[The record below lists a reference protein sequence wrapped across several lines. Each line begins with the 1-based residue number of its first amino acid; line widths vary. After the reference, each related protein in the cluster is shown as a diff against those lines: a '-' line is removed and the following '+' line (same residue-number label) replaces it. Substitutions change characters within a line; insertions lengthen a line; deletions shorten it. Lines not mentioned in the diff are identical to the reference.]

1 MIKKGKRRVMI
12 TLHNETLKL
21 LNELKALHEVR
32 YTNSNL
38 IEIALMTYAHI
49 VLKQFDNEG
58 EKDNGKN

>member
-1 MIKKGKRRVMI
+1 MIKEGKRRVMI

-38 IEIALMTYAHI
+38 IEIALMTYVHI
-49 VLKQFDNEG
+49 VLKQIDNEG
-58 EKDNGKN
+58 EKDNEKN

>member
-1 MIKKGKRRVMI
+1 MIKKGKTRVMI

-49 VLKQFDNEG
+49 VLKQIDNEG